1 MEGLNVNTEPFE
13 SNYEVYEEIGSGQFA
28 VVKRC
33 IEKSTRT
40 EYAAKHIR
48 KRRVASSRRGLPVEQ
63 IAQEIEV
70 LRELKHSNIIS
81 LHEVYDNGQYVIL
94 VLELVRGGELF
105 EYISECEKL
114 SEEEAS
120 SFLRQILL
128 GLEHMHMCK
137 IAHLDL
143 KPENVMLLSR
153 NQHHIKLIDFGL
165 SCKIDGKEVKGMM
178 GTAEFV
184 APEIVSYEPLC
195 LATDMWAV
203 GVITYILLSG
213 ASPFLGEN
221 QQETY
226 NNITAVDYSFD
237 EEYFSGTS
245 DLAKDLISKLLVK
258 DPRKRLTAMDCLS
271 HPWISPKSREQVEKR
286 RDAQTNMDNFKSY
299 QARRRWKHSLK
310 VVTLCNRLSRSAKL
324 RSQSGELLDS
334 KSSAITLR
342 EDQDASFVLSALV
355 AAVEE
360 GNLAGLEKLFSVA
373 QNIDVNMANKH
384 GESVVHLAAGL
395 GEMDA
400 LELLVKK
407 GGSVDAMDAQGDT
420 PLHWASRQ
428 GHANIIG
435 FLIQQGAQINSQ
447 NKNGESCLHV
457 ACRYG
462 HTSVVQTL
470 CMSNM
475 NIDLQDD
482 HGESALH
489 IAVWHGFPRIVHHL
503 CSAAANTSL
512 VEKEGQMPLHVAS
525 LRGHV
530 ECVRGLLGAGAE
542 VDAQDLHGSTPLH
555 LALARHHSQVALLL
569 LHAGANTDITDDV
582 GESPIH
588 IVAREGLLA
597 LAQTLCAFGCCVDV
611 SNKTGLYPIHLA
623 AKHGHTEVVRCLCLA
638 GCAVEQKSRDGILA
652 EVTAMAQGYD
662 DIADLLNKLRNEHQR
677 EEYIQ
682 QLIPTAAVIPRIKV
696 KILGHSGSG
705 KSALVE
711 SLKAGYFS
719 SLFRRS
725 KSSSSNVSLTS
736 SCKSQNN
743 LKGHFEMES
752 PASSRQNSLTF
763 DPCDMYTKGIDVQQV
778 NISGVG
784 ELSVWEFSGHEA
796 YFPVYDHFIGNTSC
810 AHLLLFPLN
819 QPYDVQLQQC
829 SFWLSFL
836 QARIP
841 PMEPL
846 GTRGKPSKAA
856 KVALVG
862 THADVAQC
870 HRNAQGDYLAPQVQL
885 LQEKLVDLFGDIFD
899 IHDTVYVMD
908 ATAPGSPALKALK
921 QYLADIKAKVT
932 QGLPNVTGFL
942 TSVVQWIREWRTSL
956 VPFPVVS
963 WPQFVDVIHQR
974 VNPLAGEEHMRE
986 LVQQLQLMGEVVYLK
1001 CEVQDLVVLDPHWL
1015 CSEQIGQLLSTEYF
1029 TQAKVTGCYTVD
1041 DFQMSFPVCD
1051 ALDLLQV
1058 LEALHL
1064 CTQCDNDG
1072 EIEYEFPCFN
1082 QIETLEG
1089 LWEQSDTRYTSGAY
1103 GGVRLRSPAPTQ
1115 HLLPPLYTRIQVQ
1128 LRRSWQEYPE
1138 RDTDLYQW
1146 CGGSKFCSGPLEA
1159 LITLEEEGEAI
1170 EVKVRGPPQSGA
1182 VLFFFMEDL
1191 LAIIDQVLV
1200 EMCPGLVLEKHIL
1213 SSSQLSNHSPT
1224 VFAWTPSSVYSSLL
1238 ADGMAASL
1246 HNPITNTSEAF
1257 MQLVCFGAQDV
1268 ASSLIVGGDIHVSSL
1283 CTVTIQKLASLMDPP
1298 HPRGSDWCVLA
1309 VKLGLQNLLPSLD
1322 IQAQG
1327 NNSASSSSSSSSS
1340 SQRSST
1346 ASLLHAWGQSSTATI
1361 GTLMQQLRAIEREDA
1376 AVAVMCGAPLYQLST
1391 NEEDATCDTP
1401 PISSTSATSTSNL
1414 SR

>member
-1 MEGLNVNTEPFE
+1 MTSRSEQRPQLLYSASTEVTP
-13 SNYEVYEEIGSGQFA
+13 
-28 VVKRC
+28 
-33 IEKSTRT
+33 
-40 EYAAKHIR
+40 
-48 KRRVASSRRGLPVEQ
+48 
-63 IAQEIEV
+63 
-70 LRELKHSNIIS
+70 
-81 LHEVYDNGQYVIL
+81 L
-94 VLELVRGGELF
+94 VLPSPTSPPSAAPASLAASAPPLSPVPATPTLSPTPTLPSPPSSVPLIPTAVSSSSSHPLVRGSSLPPPASIPLIPKSVSSSAHPLVRGSSMPPLATVPL
-105 EYISECEKL
+105 IPTSVSSSNHPL
-114 SEEEAS
+114 VRGSSLPPPASVPLVPTSAS
-120 SFLRQILL
+120 SASTLTRGVSLPPKLL
-128 GLEHMHMCK
+128 EESVTSSTIPDGGEEK
-137 IAHLDL
+137 RKASGAVVGGRTEGGVVGGG
-143 KPENVMLLSR
+143 KEAT
-153 NQHHIKLIDFGL
+153 Q
-165 SCKIDGKEVKGMM
+165 DGKAGEGSSGEAGEGGVAGEVTGTTTAGDAAGVVDGGAKG
-178 GTAEFV
+178 G
-184 APEIVSYEPLC
+184 
-195 LATDMWAV
+195 
-203 GVITYILLSG
+203 
-213 ASPFLGEN
+213 
-221 QQETY
+221 
-226 NNITAVDYSFD
+226 
-237 EEYFSGTS
+237 
-245 DLAKDLISKLLVK
+245 SKLLGKSPVGVAV
-258 DPRKRLTAMDCLS
+258 TAV
-271 HPWISPKSREQVEKR
+271 PQAGSPKGEPPSTENLTGDLPVPPPVESHR
-286 RDAQTNMDNFKSY
+286 FHA
-299 QARRRWKHSLK
+299 
-310 VVTLCNRLSRSAKL
+310 
-324 RSQSGELLDS
+324 
-334 KSSAITLR
+334 
-342 EDQDASFVLSALV
+342 EDGKDASFVLSALV

-932 QGLPNVTGFL
+932 QGWSGSSSVSYAVGSTVCGGDGYTILQPHPCEGLPNVTGFL